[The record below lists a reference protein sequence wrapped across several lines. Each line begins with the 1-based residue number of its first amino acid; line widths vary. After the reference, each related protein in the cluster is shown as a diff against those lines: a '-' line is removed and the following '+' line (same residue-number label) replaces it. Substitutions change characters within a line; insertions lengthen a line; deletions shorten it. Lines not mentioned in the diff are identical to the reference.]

1 MSKRDRPAAPLG
13 PAEGILKK
21 DIDASEAIARAGS
34 SEEILS
40 AVAEVSRLP
49 DQEMHAGF
57 PYDLALTSL
66 TLRASRSKAGGKVLN
81 ARIRLRV
88 KANGVPFEHHVTCA
102 IPLNQEVPGL
112 ELLAGD
118 ESSISNLVRG
128 WLTQQCE
135 RVAIERHP
143 EIVSSRCDD
152 EVERE
157 FWEGE
162 PAPASIAV
170 ELVLNNDIINFLIE
184 QAAEHIDFWKALRM
198 VAKVLKARGQPL
210 SARLSA
216 AIDPAKR
223 PSGRTQLKSVRKA
236 ARNFGI
242 VMAFEKLQHQGVRT
256 RSPDRGPGPACEMVG
271 TRLSMSAHTIL
282 DVHKKDKK
290 LQALI
295 THPVTPR

>member
-13 PAEGILKK
+13 PAEEILKK

-40 AVAEVSRLP
+40 TAAEVSRLP

-102 IPLNQEVPGL
+102 IPLNQVPALGPL
-112 ELLAGD
+112 TGD
-118 ESSISNLVRG
+118 ESVTSVLLQR
-128 WLTQQCE
+128 WLAQQCE

-143 EIVSSRCDD
+143 EIVSAPCDD

-162 PAPASIAV
+162 PAPASIPV
-170 ELVLNNDIINFLIE
+170 ELVLNNDIIDSFIE
-184 QAAEHIDFWKALRM
+184 EAAENFDYWEALRM
-198 VAKVLKARGQPL
+198 VAKLLKASGLPL
-210 SARLSA
+210 CAGLEHRLQA
-216 AIDPAKR
+216 AIEPAKR
-223 PSGRTQLKSVRKA
+223 PSGRTQLKSVRKS

-242 VMAFEKLQHQGVRT
+242 VMALEKLALQGEPIWG
-256 RSPDRGPGPACEMVG
+256 PDRGPGPACEMVG
-271 TRLSMSAHTIL
+271 NRLSMSAHTIL
-282 DVHKKDKK
+282 DIYKQHKA
-290 LQALI
+290 LQD
-295 THPVTPR
+295 

>member
-13 PAEGILKK
+13 PAEEIFKK

-34 SEEILS
+34 SEEILW
-40 AVAEVSRLP
+40 AAAEVLRLP

-57 PYDLALTSL
+57 PYALALTSL

-128 WLTQQCE
+128 WLAQQCE
-135 RVAIERHP
+135 RIAIERHP

-152 EVERE
+152 EVGRE

-162 PAPASIAV
+162 PAPASIPV
-170 ELVLNNDIINFLIE
+170 ELVLNNDIIDFLIE
-184 QAAEHIDFWKALRM
+184 RAAEHIDFWKALRM
-198 VAKVLKARGQPL
+198 VAKVLKASGLPL
-210 SARLSA
+210 CAGLEHRLQA
-216 AIDPAKR
+216 AIEPAKR
-223 PSGRTQLKSVRKA
+223 PSGRTQWKSVRKS

-242 VMAFEKLQHQGVRT
+242 VMALEKLAQQGEPICG
-256 RSPDRGPGPACEMVG
+256 PDRGPGPACEMVG
-271 TRLSMSAHTIL
+271 NRLSMSAHTIL
-282 DVHKKDKK
+282 DVYKKDKSYK
-290 LQALI
+290 L
-295 THPVTPR
+295 

>member
-13 PAEGILKK
+13 PAEEILKK

-34 SEEILS
+34 LEEILS
-40 AVAEVSRLP
+40 AAAEVSRLP
-49 DQEMHAGF
+49 DQGMHAGF

-81 ARIRLRV
+81 ARIRFRV

-118 ESSISNLVRG
+118 ESSTSVLLRR
-128 WLTQQCE
+128 WLTQQCK
-135 RVAIERHP
+135 RIAIERHP

-152 EVERE
+152 EVGRE

-162 PAPASIAV
+162 PAPASIPV
-170 ELVLNNDIINFLIE
+170 ELVLNNDIIDFLIE

-198 VAKVLKARGQPL
+198 VAKVLKASGLPL
-210 SARLSA
+210 CAGLEHRLQA
-216 AIDPAKR
+216 AIEPAKR
-223 PSGRTQLKSVRKA
+223 PSGRTQLKSVRKS

-242 VMAFEKLQHQGVRT
+242 VMALEKLAQQGVPIWG
-256 RSPDRGPGPACEMVG
+256 PDRGPGPACEMVG
-271 TRLSMSAHTIL
+271 NRLSMSAHTVL
-282 DVHKKDKK
+282 DIYKQHKK
-290 LQALI
+290 LQD
-295 THPVTPR
+295 